1 MRLTR
6 RGRLAVTVTAAA
18 ALLLA
23 GTSYLLTRT
32 TVGAA
37 LGVPIPPPC
46 RITADGHTREW
57 SRVQAMTAT
66 TVAGVGVRIG
76 ATLNGVAVAVDQ
88 SLAARP
94 AIAVTSAQ
102 ALAVYRRPPV
112 RTAPPAAALA
122 LARALLGES
131 GRALT
136 CTVPLVDRLPREDPD
151 RLGLTGRA
159 ETMRLAMRDVF
170 GKQTLGGFAAGGI
183 TTGHVEGSAHY
194 QGRAIDVFFRP
205 VTAEQQR
212 RGWVQAQWAVAHSD
226 RLHIAT
232 VIFDRAIWTAEKSI
246 SGWRDYAYPGGP
258 TQNPILLHLDHMHV
272 DVVEGG

>member
-6 RGRLAVTVTAAA
+6 RGRLALTVTAAA

-46 RITADGHTREW
+46 RITADGQTREW

-76 ATLNGVAVAVDQ
+76 ATLNGVATAVDR

-94 AIAVTSAQ
+94 AAAVTSAQ
-102 ALAVYRRPPV
+102 ALAVYRGLPA
-112 RTAPPAAALA
+112 RTAPTAAAVA
-122 LARALLGES
+122 LAHALLGEG
-131 GRALT
+131 GRALS

-151 RLGLTGRA
+151 RLGLTRRA

-170 GKQTLGGFAAGGI
+170 GKQTLGGFA
-183 TTGHVEGSAHY
+183 
-194 QGRAIDVFFRP
+194 
-205 VTAEQQR
+205 
-212 RGWVQAQWAVAHSD
+212 
-226 RLHIAT
+226 
-232 VIFDRAIWTAEKSI
+232 
-246 SGWRDYAYPGGP
+246 
-258 TQNPILLHLDHMHV
+258 
-272 DVVEGG
+272 